1 MMETEDVGE
10 VWGVGGR
17 FGGDGGRRLVFGW
30 FLECQ
35 IVVHAG
41 EEINFR
47 SSINL
52 VQIQLELCILH
63 NFRNVRQVLEDQYAG
78 KVKSE
83 HQVPEDWHVES
94 VL

>member
-1 MMETEDVGE
+1 MSRLLSFKVDLDVESGRVMETEDVGE

-17 FGGDGGRRLVFGW
+17 FGGDGGCRLVFGW

-52 VQIQLELCILH
+52 VQIQLMH
-63 NFRNVRQVLEDQYAG
+63 
-78 KVKSE
+78 
-83 HQVPEDWHVES
+83 
-94 VL
+94 